1 MSLDCEFVGLYDP
14 ANNHSEHS
22 LARVSIVN
30 YHGAIVLDT
39 FVKQRERI
47 GDWRTW
53 VSGVRP
59 EDVKNGKAWLVI
71 FQVSRTLLRSLY
83 SPNV

>member
-1 MSLDCEFVGLYDP
+1 MDCEFVGLYDP

-39 FVKQRERI
+39 FVAQREKI

-59 EDVKNGKAWLVI
+59 QDVKGGRPLQQLIKECG
-71 FQVSRTLLRSLY
+71 SRTYFL
-83 SPNV
+83 N